1 MIHVQDIMSRP
12 VVTDR
17 DTCMATW
24 LRGSAPNA
32 LVVARAM
39 TAPVRPPSGHT
50 REQMA
55 S

>member
-1 MIHVQDIMSRP
+1 MIHIQDIMSPP

-17 DTCMATW
+17 YTCMATW

-32 LVVARAM
+32 LVVAHAM
-39 TAPVRPPSGHT
+39 TALVPPSGHT
-50 REQMA
+50 REQTA